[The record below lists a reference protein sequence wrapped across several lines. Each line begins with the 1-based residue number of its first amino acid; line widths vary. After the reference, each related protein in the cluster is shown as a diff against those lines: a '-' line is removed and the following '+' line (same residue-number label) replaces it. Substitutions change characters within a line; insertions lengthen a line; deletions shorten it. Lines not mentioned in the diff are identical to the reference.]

1 MKKIKLTL
9 LIALSI
15 IIFFIAFF
23 TITPNVK
30 ADIDV
35 SSSSVTSLT
44 MEVIEN
50 NISNSNNNTTS
61 SVESQVNNVTEN
73 INDNILIS
81 TPTEDEIETEKQYL
95 EEFKGEFKFTAYCP
109 CYKCSEGY
117 GYNTATGVKAKANRT
132 IAVDPKVIPYG
143 TKVII
148 EINGERKMYVAED
161 CGGAIK
167 KKRIDIFFETHSE
180 TTKFGVRKGKVY
192 ILTENKE

>member
-1 MKKIKLTL
+1 MKIKLTL

-15 IIFFIAFF
+15 IMFFIAFF
-23 TITPNVK
+23 TIIPSVK
-30 ADIDV
+30 ADVEVLSSSTV
-35 SSSSVTSLT
+35 SSSV
-44 MEVIEN
+44 EVIEN
-50 NISNSNNNTTS
+50 NITNSNNNITS
-61 SVESQVNNVTEN
+61 SVESQTSSITE
-73 INDNILIS
+73 ITNDNILVS
-81 TPTEDEIETEKQYL
+81 TPIETEEQYL
-95 EEFKGEFKFTAYCP
+95 EEFKGEFKLTAYCP

-117 GYNTATGVKAKANRT
+117 GYSTATGVKAKANHT

-180 TTKFGVRKGKVY
+180 TNKFGVRKGKVY
-192 ILTENKE
+192 ILTDTKE